1 MSTNTVAVAAA
12 PRAPAAPG
20 AAATRAKAKRERVNP
35 FLVIGCGLALL
46 VAAFTLQWFENNEDR
61 EARTAALAAVQAREA
76 AIREQQASQ
85 RKAYAEREAQ
95 ARAEQERIAAE
106 EAAEKARKAS
116 LLADAESEA
125 KARAER
131 EEMARRSAAVE
142 AAHRAAEQNEDA
154 WKRFYKPSA
163 SCKDSANSATIEC
176 VNEFVKAKREFEYR
190 RASEG
195 VRQ

>member
-1 MSTNTVAVAAA
+1 MSTNTVAVASAPRAAA
-12 PRAPAAPG
+12 PRAAAP
-20 AAATRAKAKRERVNP
+20 RERVNP
-35 FLVIGCGLALL
+35 FLVIGCGLTLL
-46 VAAFTLQWFENNEDR
+46 VAGFTLQWLERVEDR
-61 EARTAALAAVQAREA
+61 EARAASLAVLQAREA
-76 AIREQQASQ
+76 TIREQHAGQ

-142 AAHRAAEQNEDA
+142 AAHRAADENEDA
-154 WKRFYKPSA
+154 WKRFYKPSP

-190 RASEG
+190 RASG
-195 VRQ
+195 GTR

>member
-1 MSTNTVAVAAA
+1 MSTNSAAVRAA
-12 PRAPAAPG
+12 P
-20 AAATRAKAKRERVNP
+20 RERVNP

-46 VAAFTLQWFENNEDR
+46 LGGFAVQWIESAENR
-61 EARTAALAAVQAREA
+61 EARLAAIAASQAREA
-76 AIREQQASQ
+76 AIREQQAGL
-85 RKAYAEREAQ
+85 RRNYAEREAQ

-125 KARAER
+125 RARAER
-131 EEMARRSAAVE
+131 EEMARRRAAVE
-142 AAHRAAEQNEDA
+142 EAHRAAAQNEDA

-163 SCKDSANSATIEC
+163 ACKDAANSATIEC
-176 VNEFVKAKREFEYR
+176 VNEFVKAKREFEFR

-195 VRQ
+195 AR

>member
-1 MSTNTVAVAAA
+1 MGTNTVAVAATS
-12 PRAPAAPG
+12 RAPDARVA
-20 AAATRAKAKRERVNP
+20 AKRERVNP
-35 FLVIGCGLALL
+35 YLVIGCGLTLAI
-46 VAAFTLQWFENNEDR
+46 AAFALQWLENNESR
-61 EARTAALAAVQAREA
+61 ETRVAELAAVQAREA
-76 AIREQQASQ
+76 AIREQRAGQ
-85 RKAYAEREAQ
+85 RKTYAEREAQ

-142 AAHRAAEQNEDA
+142 AAHKAAEQNEDA
-154 WKRFYKPSA
+154 WKKFYKPSA
-163 SCKDSANSATIEC
+163 ACKDSANSATIEC

-195 VRQ
+195 AR